1 MARALCSITGCGR
14 ESSARGWCSA
24 HYKRWRRN
32 GHPEAYKAY
41 PDATMA
47 LDARTVSEGD
57 CLVWTGA
64 KNAQGYGVTG
74 RRAGSRLAHRHAWE
88 RENGPIPEGMHVDHI
103 CHNPACVKVPHLR
116 LATFA
121 TNAYNRA
128 GQQSN
133 HKSTGVR
140 NVYPNKKGFMVR
152 VVKGG
157 ENHYGGTWPTVEEA
171 ARVASRMRAELF
183 GEFAG
188 HARKRYSD
196 TPGITIHAIR
206 EDKP

>member
-1 MARALCSITGCGR
+1 MARALCSIPGCER
-14 ESSARGWCSA
+14 VSSARSWCNA

-32 GHPEAYKAY
+32 GHPEACRAY
-41 PDATMA
+41 PDVTMA
-47 LDARTVSEGD
+47 LDARTVREGE
-57 CLVWTGA
+57 CLIWTGA
-64 KNAQGYGVTG
+64 KNAQGYGVAGPRT
-74 RRAGSRLAHRHAWE
+74 GSRLAHRHAWE
-88 RENGPIPEGMHVDHI
+88 RENGPIPEGVHVDHI
-103 CHNPACVKVPHLR
+103 CHTPACVEVAHLR

-152 VVKGG
+152 VVKDG
-157 ENHYGGTWPTVEEA
+157 EGHYGGTWPSVEEA
-171 ARVASRMRAELF
+171 ARVAAQMRAELF
-183 GEFAG
+183 GEYAG
-188 HARKRYSD
+188 RARKRYAD
-196 TPGITIHAIR
+196 TPGIEIHVIR

>member
-1 MARALCSITGCGR
+1 M
-14 ESSARGWCSA
+14 
-24 HYKRWRRN
+24 
-32 GHPEAYKAY
+32 
-41 PDATMA
+41 
-47 LDARTVSEGD
+47 
-57 CLVWTGA
+57 
-64 KNAQGYGVTG
+64 
-74 RRAGSRLAHRHAWE
+74 
-88 RENGPIPEGMHVDHI
+88 
-103 CHNPACVKVPHLR
+103 R

-183 GEFAG
+183 GEYAG

-196 TPGITIHAIR
+196 KPGIEIR
-206 EDKP
+206 ATEEDKP